1 MKYIFFIISFL
12 ISFSALGS
20 VTFKGL
26 LEDSSIDKNS
36 FLCPSGSAGEG
47 DETCQNRD
55 DQARGFKFDGPKI
68 LQIFNN
74 QQYWVQQQYKER
86 GLLMARAY
94 GSDSDSDSSS
104 DSSSDSDSSQ
114 KKKAVAGKDKKD
126 KNDKKTQSSNN
137 NDDLALDAEMQKRG
151 WKTTGAFLLVITT
164 DSLITDQIDPDKIP
178 AKGKIK
184 VAAQLWYNGQ
194 DSVQL
199 WAQDAL
205 LIDEGAAFSVSLS
218 NSDSSLYQEQ
228 KGINQVGYNLY
239 KGDGPKSFLEIK
251 KQFLQEIELVP
262 KNINQNEYI
271 SAYGSPRS
279 VTIIPA

>member
-1 MKYIFFIISFL
+1 MKYIFLIISFL
-12 ISFSALGS
+12 ISCTALGS

-36 FLCPSGSAGEG
+36 FLCPSSSEGEG

-55 DQARGFKFDGPKI
+55 HQARGFKFDGPKI

-94 GSDSDSDSSS
+94 GSDSDSDSSE
-104 DSSSDSDSSQ
+104 

-164 DSLITDQIDPDKIP
+164 DNLITDQIEPSKIS
-178 AKGKIK
+178 AKEKIK

-194 DSVQL
+194 DSIQL
-199 WAQDAL
+199 WAQDTL
-205 LIDEGAAFSVSLS
+205 LIDEGGTFSVSLS
-218 NSDSSLYQEQ
+218 NSESFLYQEQ
-228 KGINQVGYNLY
+228 KSINQAESKEY

-262 KNINQNEYI
+262 QNINMNEYM
-271 SAYGSPRS
+271 SALGSPRN
-279 VTIIPA
+279 VKIVPAS